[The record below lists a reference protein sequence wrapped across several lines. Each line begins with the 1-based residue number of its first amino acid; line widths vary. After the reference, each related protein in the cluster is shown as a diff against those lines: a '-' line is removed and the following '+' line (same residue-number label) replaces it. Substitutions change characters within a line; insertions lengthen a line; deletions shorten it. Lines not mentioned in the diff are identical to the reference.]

1 MTALLERIT
10 SVADRLGLPIAVGL
24 YTATPLPDT
33 YLVAIPMADV
43 FDVFADNTPAVEVE
57 EVRLSLFTTGN
68 YLAERDRLT
77 AAMLEA
83 GLTVTARRYLT
94 LYAVL
99 PSFLVWVLMCALM
112 LQHGSS
118 VSRAVPR
125 RFAFE
130 GNMPSD
136 LGFYGAG
143 DGSRTRL

>member
-83 GLTVTARRYLT
+83 GLTVTARRY
-94 LYAVL
+94 V
-99 PSFLVWVLMCALM
+99 
-112 LQHGSS
+112 G
-118 VSRAVPR
+118 
-125 RFAFE
+125 FE
-130 GNMPSD
+130 PDTGFHHYGVD
-136 LGFYGAG
+136 LAAHNPYNILEGI
-143 DGSRTRL
+143 